1 MSMLH
6 ILTGRVTHPAQ
17 ELQALLGDYE
27 LPSFP
32 ALLLKALEKVR
43 DDEASD
49 ADIAELVSA
58 DPGFSVRLLS
68 TVNSAAFSLMH
79 KVSNVDHAVSLL
91 GRGELESLLISIAVR
106 QVLPCH
112 ASADFDVRRFWHTA
126 ARRAATAK
134 GLADRIDPS
143 TRSESFTAGLLQ
155 DMAIPVLMR
164 CRARDYGPVLA
175 RWHSDGG
182 DLATLE
188 HEAFG
193 WDHARV
199 AKGMCDKWQFPE
211 RITQAIGGH
220 HGTGGDEMA
229 TLPAVNLVALLGE
242 AEDVGVEQLIESAY
256 ADYALPREQTA
267 ELVASRF
274 ASADEIA
281 RMFG

>member
-1 MSMLH
+1 LH
-6 ILTGRVTHPAQ
+6 ILTRRATHPAQ
-17 ELQALLGDYE
+17 ELQAVLGDYE

-49 ADIAELVSA
+49 ADIASLVSA
-58 DPGFSVRLLS
+58 DPGFSVRLLT

-112 ASADFDVRRFWHTA
+112 EGADFDVRRFWHTA
-126 ARRAATAK
+126 TRRAATAK

-164 CRARDYGPVLA
+164 CRAHDYGPVLA
-175 RWHSDGG
+175 CWHSGG
-182 DLATLE
+182 GNLATLE
-188 HEAFG
+188 RETFA
-193 WDHARV
+193 WDHAMV
-199 AKGMCDKWQFPE
+199 AKWMCDKWQFPE
-211 RITQAIGGH
+211 RIAQAIGAH

-229 TLPAVNLVALLGE
+229 TLPAVSLVALLGE
-242 AEDVGVEQLIESAY
+242 EEDVGVEQLIESAY
-256 ADYALPREQTA
+256 SDYGLAREQTA

-281 RMFG
+281 RMFT

>member
-6 ILTGRVTHPAQ
+6 RLTGRATHPAP
-17 ELQALLGDYE
+17 ELQAVLGDYE

-68 TVNSAAFSLMH
+68 TVNSAAFSLRH

-112 ASADFDVRRFWHTA
+112 ESAEFDVRRFWRTA

-134 GLADRIDPS
+134 GLSDRIDPS

-164 CRARDYGPVLA
+164 CRARDYGPVLTCW
-175 RWHSDGG
+175 RRDGG
-182 DLATLE
+182 DLTTLE
-188 HEAFG
+188 REAFG
-193 WDHARV
+193 CDHALV
-199 AKGMCDKWQFPE
+199 AKWMCDKWQFPE
-211 RITQAIGGH
+211 RIAQAIGGH
-220 HGTGGDEMA
+220 HGTGGDKMA

-242 AEDVGVEQLIESAY
+242 DGDAGVEALVESAY
-256 ADYALPREQTA
+256 ADHGLPREQTA

-274 ASADEIA
+274 ASADEVA
-281 RMFG
+281 RLFT